1 VRDYKSEGDGVRC
14 ISRDESYDDFEKK
27 ARYYGPNGAIMHT
40 WTEKSAFNAGWKA
53 ALEAVERAGTKGNYT
68 P

>member
-27 ARYYGPNGAIMHT
+27 ARHYGPNGAIMHT
-40 WTEKSAFNAGWKA
+40 STEKSAFYAGWKA
-53 ALEAVERAGTKGNYT
+53 ALEAVDCAGTKGKDT

>member
-1 VRDYKSEGDGVRC
+1 VRDT
-14 ISRDESYDDFEKK
+14 SRDESYDDFEKK

-40 WTEKSAFNAGWKA
+40 STEKSAFNAGWKA
-53 ALEAVERAGTKGNYT
+53 ALEAVDRAGTKEKKA